1 MTTEALDRSPVAMRA
16 KIGALSAKIGSV
28 IVKIGSFIAWLLWGS
43 KFRAKLT
50 AGALILVVWQV
61 GVWLFAAKFVAKPIN
76 VVLVFPRVLSD
87 PLFQQA
93 TLSTLTAVFQ
103 GLAIALVA
111 GTVVGIAMGR
121 MKVFDRMLNFYV
133 NGLYTMPMIA
143 LLPLLTIWF
152 GYSGDARLATIIFAA
167 FFSIVINARD
177 GSRSVPPEYLEV
189 CKAYRAP
196 ARFVWFDITLF
207 SSLPYL
213 IAGFRLA
220 AGRALVGAVIAEFFV
235 SLPGVG
241 MYVLSNARSFKHN
254 EAVVGVL
261 ALIAFGLLFELTMNW
276 IMRRYFPW
284 YRREGRGE

>member
-1 MTTEALDRSPVAMRA
+1 MTTEVITRAPVERPSFGAM
-16 KIGALSAKIGSV
+16 V
-28 IVKIGSFIAWLLWGS
+28 NNLLWGT

-50 AGALILVVWQV
+50 AGLLILIVWQV
-61 GVWLFAAKFVAKPIN
+61 GVGLFAANFVAKPIN
-76 VVLVFPRVLSD
+76 VIEVFPKVLAD

-93 TLSTLTAVFQ
+93 AWSTLTAVFQ
-103 GLAIALVA
+103 GLAIALVT

-121 MKVFDRMLNFYV
+121 MKVFDRFLNFYV

-152 GYSGDARLATIIFAA
+152 GYGSDARMATIIFAA

-196 ARFVWFDITLF
+196 ARYVWFDVTLF

-235 SLPGVG
+235 SLNGVG

-254 EAVVGVL
+254 EAVVGVV
-261 ALIAFGLLFELTMNW
+261 ALVAFGLLFELTMNW
-276 IMRRYFPW
+276 IMRR
-284 YRREGRGE
+284 

>member
-1 MTTEALDRSPVAMRA
+1 MTTEAITRVPVERPSLGELVG
-16 KIGALSAKIGSV
+16 K
-28 IVKIGSFIAWLLWGS
+28 LLWGT
-43 KFRAKLT
+43 KFRTKLT
-50 AGALILVVWQV
+50 AGLIILIIWQV
-61 GVWLFAAKFVAKPIN
+61 GVSAFAARFVAKPFN
-76 VVLVFPRVLSD
+76 VILVFPKVLSD

-93 TLSTLTAVFQ
+93 AWSSLSAIIQ
-103 GLAIALVA
+103 GLFIALVA
-111 GTVVGIAMGR
+111 GTIVGIAMGR
-121 MKVFDRMLNFYV
+121 MKVFDRLLNIYV

-152 GYSGDARLATIIFAA
+152 GYGGDARMATIIFAA

-235 SLPGVG
+235 SLNGVG

-254 EAVVGVL
+254 EAVVGVI
-261 ALIAFGLLFELTMNW
+261 ALVAFGLAFELTINW
-276 IMRRYFPW
+276 VMR
-284 YRREGRGE
+284 

>member
-1 MTTEALDRSPVAMRA
+1 MTTDSFPRA
-16 KIGALSAKIGSV
+16 VIPTEQGLGAS
-28 IVKIGSFIAWLLWGS
+28 IVRFLTSTKFLARLIAGL
-43 KFRAKLT
+43 
-50 AGALILVVWQV
+50 LILLIWQV
-61 GVWLFAAKFVAKPIN
+61 GVMVFAPPFVAKPIN
-76 VVLVFPRVLSD
+76 VVAVFPKVLADS
-87 PLFQQA
+87 LFQSA
-93 TLSTLTAVFQ
+93 VLDTLTAVLQ

-111 GTVVGIAMGR
+111 GTIVGIAMGR
-121 MKVFDRMLNFYV
+121 LKVFDRLLNFYV

-152 GYSGDARLATIIFAA
+152 GYSSDARMATIIFAA

-177 GSRSVPPEYLEV
+177 GSRSVPREYLEV

-196 ARFVWFDITLF
+196 SRFVWFDITLF

-235 SLPGVG
+235 SQPGVG

-276 IMRRYFPW
+276 VMRRYFPW

>member
-1 MTTEALDRSPVAMRA
+1 M
-16 KIGALSAKIGSV
+16 IGN
-28 IVKIGSFIAWLLWGS
+28 FLWGT
-43 KFRAKLT
+43 KFRAKLF
-50 AGALILVVWQV
+50 AGVIILLIWQL
-61 GVWLFAAKFVAKPIN
+61 GVMAFAPAFVAKPIN
-76 VVLVFPRVLSD
+76 VAMVVPKVLADSF
-87 PLFQQA
+87 FQQA
-93 TLSTLTAVFQ
+93 VVDTLTAVFQ

-121 MKVFDRMLNFYV
+121 LKVCDRLLNFYV
-133 NGLYTMPMIA
+133 NGFYTMPMIA

-152 GYSGDARLATIIFAA
+152 GYGSDARMATIVFAA

-196 ARFVWFDITLF
+196 SRYVWFDVTLF

-241 MYVLSNARSFKHN
+241 MYVLTNARSFKHN
-254 EAVVGVL
+254 EAVVGVF
-261 ALIAFGLLFELTMNW
+261 ALVCFGLLFELTMNW

-284 YRREGRGE
+284 YRREGQGE

>member
-1 MTTEALDRSPVAMRA
+1 MTTEAITRAPVERPSLGELVG
-16 KIGALSAKIGSV
+16 K
-28 IVKIGSFIAWLLWGS
+28 LLWGT

-50 AGALILVVWQV
+50 AGLIILIIWQV
-61 GVWLFAAKFVAKPIN
+61 GVGAFAARFVAKPIN
-76 VVLVFPRVLSD
+76 VILVFPKVLSD

-93 TLSTLTAVFQ
+93 AWSSLSAIIQ
-103 GLAIALVA
+103 GLFIALIA
-111 GTVVGIAMGR
+111 GTIVGIAMGR
-121 MKVFDRMLNFYV
+121 MKVFDRLLNIYV

-152 GYSGDARLATIIFAA
+152 GYGGDARMATIIFAA

-235 SLPGVG
+235 SLNGVG

-254 EAVVGVL
+254 EAVVGVV
-261 ALIAFGLLFELTMNW
+261 ALVAFGLAFELTINW
-276 IMRRYFPW
+276 VMRRYFPW
-284 YRREGRGE
+284 YRREGRGQ

>member
-1 MTTEALDRSPVAMRA
+1 MTTNALRQAPVARPGF
-16 KIGALSAKIGSV
+16 GALVNK
-28 IVKIGSFIAWLLWGS
+28 LLWGS
-43 KFRAKLT
+43 RFRIKLT
-50 AGALILVVWQV
+50 AGLIILIVWQV
-61 GVWLFAAKFVAKPIN
+61 GVGLFAANFVAKPFNI
-76 VVLVFPRVLSD
+76 VQVFPKVLSD

-93 TLSTLTAVFQ
+93 ALNTLTAVFQ

-111 GTVVGIAMGR
+111 GTIVGIAMGR
-121 MKVFDRMLNFYV
+121 MKVFDRALNFYV

-152 GYSGDARLATIIFAA
+152 GYSSDARLATIVFAG

-196 ARFVWFDITLF
+196 ARYVWFDITLF

-213 IAGFRLA
+213 LAGFRLA

-235 SLPGVG
+235 SLNGVG

-254 EAVVGVL
+254 EAVVGVM
-261 ALIAFGLLFELTMNW
+261 ALVLFGLMFEITMNW
-276 IMRRYFPW
+276 ITRRYFPW
-284 YRREGRGE
+284 YRREGQGD